1 MLQGAP
7 ESFNVIYISFYLN
20 VKEKQF
26 EMSPF
31 EEQES
36 TAGGGREGGSVKKSV
51 TQQNVDV
58 DCYEV

>member
-36 TAGGGREGGSVKKSV
+36 LQLEEGGKVAQSKN
-51 TQQNVDV
+51 Q
-58 DCYEV
+58 